1 MCRMLVFYLCS
12 LFLFT
17 STSLQ
22 DVSLSKKITK
32 VTKQL
37 NANLRDINY
46 EITSITYSEDVLK
59 DIKDELKEEKQIQS
73 YIIDKYEHCTTSQ
86 RMGELGQWAIRDLN
100 KRINTLKTD
109 FYKNLTMSEIWK
121 NCSDI
126 DKIQLINMG
135 NLGCTNEGHT
145 AIGNLDDTI
154 IMLNRHVRAFN
165 YYLVERAFL
174 QDIHYRLVSMNKL
187 HEIK

>member
-126 DKIQLINMG
+126 DKIQLI
-135 NLGCTNEGHT
+135 T
-145 AIGNLDDTI
+145 IGNLDDTI

>member
-37 NANLRDINY
+37 NANLN
-46 EITSITYSEDVLK
+46 
-59 DIKDELKEEKQIQS
+59 ELKEEKQIQS

-126 DKIQLINMG
+126 DKIQLI
-135 NLGCTNEGHT
+135 T
-145 AIGNLDDTI
+145 IGNLDDTI

>member
-37 NANLRDINY
+37 NANLN
-46 EITSITYSEDVLK
+46 
-59 DIKDELKEEKQIQS
+59 ELKEEKQIQS

-109 FYKNLTMSEIWK
+109 FYT
-121 NCSDI
+121 
-126 DKIQLINMG
+126 
-135 NLGCTNEGHT
+135 
-145 AIGNLDDTI
+145 IGNLDDTI

>member
-37 NANLRDINY
+37 NANLN
-46 EITSITYSEDVLK
+46 
-59 DIKDELKEEKQIQS
+59 ELKEEKQIQS